1 MRQLPTIMDTSML
14 ALALDQSFNAVLM
27 TDATCDKGGHRIV
40 YVNAAFCR
48 MTGYT
53 EAELLGRNPRMLQGP
68 ATNPDVIE
76 RLRECLREGT
86 YFHGSTINYRKDRRP
101 YTVEWNISP
110 VRNPEGEI
118 THFISVQQ
126 DISSLMASQ
135 KSTQL
140 FAHVLNATDDGVV
153 ITDSEGVIEFSNKGF
168 EKITGYKLMDVL
180 GRNPSMLKSGE
191 QDIAFYQSM
200 WTTLKQ
206 GKSFR
211 GTFINRAKDQRLIHC
226 DETITPL
233 TDETGV
239 ITHYVSIFRDLT
251 TRVLEEQQFREMV
264 RFDGLTGALTR
275 TSGELA
281 LEKAYMQS
289 RGSNLPM
296 SVAMA
301 DIDHFKQVNDTWG
314 HSSGDAV
321 LKTVARSLIATLRAN
336 DSVIRWGGEEFLL
349 IFSGCELAQALPLAE
364 RCRVGIQ
371 RAEHERVGQVTLSMG
386 VGELQHGETL
396 TQLIERVDQALY
408 EAKRAGRNQVQIS
421 TGARSAPTA

>member
-1 MRQLPTIMDTSML
+1 ML

-27 TDATCDKGGHRIV
+27 TDAISDKGGHRIV

-48 MTGYT
+48 MTGYN
-53 EAELLGRNPRMLQGP
+53 EVELLGRNPRMLQGP

-86 YFHGSTINYRKDRRP
+86 YFHGSTVNYRKDGRP

-110 VRNPEGEI
+110 VRNPKGEI

-140 FAHVLNATDDGVV
+140 FAHVLNATDDGVL
-153 ITDSEGVIEFSNKGF
+153 ITDSEGVIEFANKGF

-191 QDIAFYQSM
+191 QEISFYQSM

-206 GKSFR
+206 GRSFK
-211 GTFINRAKDQRLIHC
+211 GTFINRTKDQRLIHC

-233 TDETGV
+233 TNEAGV

-264 RFDGLTGALTR
+264 RFDALTGALTR

-281 LEKAYMQS
+281 LEKAFMQS

-296 SVAMA
+296 SIAMA

-314 HSSGDAV
+314 HSNGDAV
-321 LKTVARSLIATLRAN
+321 LKIVGRSLVATLRAN

-349 IFSGCELAQALPLAE
+349 IFNGCELTQALPMAE
-364 RCRVGIQ
+364 RCRQGVLRVQ
-371 RAEHERVGQVTLSMG
+371 HERVGQVTLSMG
-386 VGELQHGETL
+386 VGELEQGETL
-396 TQLIERVDQALY
+396 AHLIERVDHALY

-421 TGARSAPTA
+421 KGAC

>member
-1 MRQLPTIMDTSML
+1 MNRLPHNTDPAML
-14 ALALDQSFNAVLM
+14 AMALDQSFNAVLM
-27 TDATCDKGGHRIV
+27 TDANPGKDGHRIV

-48 MTGYT
+48 MTGYS
-53 EAELLGRNPRMLQGP
+53 EAELLGKNARLLQGP
-68 ATNPDVIE
+68 ATNPDVID

-86 YFHGSTINYRKDRRP
+86 HFHGSTINYRKDGRP

-110 VRNPEGEI
+110 VRNAAGEI

-153 ITDSEGVIEFSNKGF
+153 ITDRTGVIEFANKGF
-168 EKITGYKLMDVL
+168 EKITGYKLIEVL

-191 QDIAFYQSM
+191 QDDAFYENM
-200 WTTLKQ
+200 WATLKQ
-206 GKSFR
+206 GTTFK
-211 GTFINRAKDQRLIHC
+211 GTFINRTKDQRLIHC

-233 TDETGV
+233 TDESGE

-275 TSGELA
+275 ASGELA
-281 LEKAYMQS
+281 LEKAYMQA

-296 SVAMA
+296 SIAMA

-314 HSSGDAV
+314 HSCGDVV
-321 LKTVARSLIATLRAN
+321 LKSVVRSLIATLRAN

-349 IFSGCELAQALPLAE
+349 IFSGCELTQALPLTE
-364 RCRVGIQ
+364 RCRSGVQ
-371 RAEHERVGQVTLSMG
+371 RTDHERMGQVTLSMG
-386 VGELQHGETL
+386 VGELQRGETL
-396 TQLIERVDQALY
+396 GQLIERVDQALY
-408 EAKRAGRNQVQIS
+408 AAKHAGRNQVRVSDGI
-421 TGARSAPTA
+421 GLVPAR